1 MPRPKRSPRVLLEKT
16 SPPMLATLVSGIP
29 PDPGAWLYEIKYDG
43 FRAIAAVADGESKVW
58 SRNALDLG
66 PRFPHVPEAISK
78 LAATDAVLDGEIVAL
93 DERGVSRFQL
103 LQQGELDDRTV
114 FVAFDLLWRDGE
126 DLRGLPVEE
135 RRKALI
141 GLIGRGSKRGV
152 IRLAEQLRGDA
163 EALLAEAAEEG
174 HEGLIAKRSGSVYEN
189 RRSKAWIKLKAI
201 NAQELAIIGFTPSTN
216 SDRELG
222 SLLLGH
228 VDDGKMVYAGRVG
241 TGFSS
246 KQRVEL
252 KKTLTASK
260 IERPSVV
267 GAPRLKGAT
276 WVEPELVAQVRFT
289 EWTADGKLRHPSFL
303 GFRPDKSPWECR
315 RERPATSAKK
325 AGEAMEK
332 KEGKTP
338 RRKAAKK
345 VAKKKAAPAAK
356 GRSPKKAPR
365 KEPAASL
372 VKLTSPD
379 RILFPRDR
387 ITKREVAE
395 YYDAV
400 APAMIAALDDRP
412 LAMEHW
418 NDGIDKGSWFQQN
431 IGKEAEPWMT
441 LIETPTRTSKR
452 TVRHFVADSP
462 AALRWLAQHSV
473 LTTHMW
479 SSRGENL
486 EQPDW
491 IVFDLDPAKGKGIEQ
506 AIEAALVF
514 RRLLDK
520 LELPSLPKTS
530 GKRGIHILVPL
541 APGHSHEEAVEF
553 ACTIGDAVAS
563 RVEDFTTERALSK
576 RKGRL
581 YLDCLQNGYGKTIVA
596 PYSLRAADGA
606 PVSAPLEWSEINR
619 RLDPSKFNLRTMPN
633 RLAKK
638 GDLFRAAL
646 EGGVSLPRLK

>member
-1 MPRPKRSPRVLLEKT
+1 MPRPNRSPRVLLEKM

-43 FRAIAAVADGESKVW
+43 FRAVAAIADGETKVW

-66 PRFPHVPEAISK
+66 PRFPHVPEALSK
-78 LAATDAVLDGEIVAL
+78 LHAAEAVLDGEIVAF
-93 DERGVSRFQL
+93 DEKGVSRFQL

-114 FVAFDLLWRDGE
+114 FVAFDLLWLDGE

-163 EALLAEAAEEG
+163 EALLREASDEG

-201 NAQELAIIGFTPSTN
+201 NAQELAIIGFTPSTA
-216 SDRELG
+216 SDREIG

-252 KKTLTASK
+252 KKSLGAAK
-260 IERPSVV
+260 IERPAVV

-315 RERPATSAKK
+315 RERPATSAEKGGEAMKKK
-325 AGEAMEK
+325 AGKAPAEK
-332 KEGKTP
+332 
-338 RRKAAKK
+338 A
-345 VAKKKAAPAAK
+345 AKKKAAKAAPAK
-356 GRSPKKAPR
+356 GRAGKKATGPG
-365 KEPAASL
+365 KQPAASL

-379 RILFPRDR
+379 RILYPRDG
-387 ITKREVAE
+387 ITKSQVAE
-395 YYDAV
+395 YYEAV
-400 APAMIAALDDRP
+400 APAMTAALDDRP

-563 RVEDFTTERALSK
+563 RVDDFTTERALSK

-581 YLDCLQNGYGKTIVA
+581 YLDCLQNGYGKTIVS

-606 PVSAPLEWSEINR
+606 PVSAPLEWSEVTR
-619 RLDPSKFNLRTMPN
+619 KLDPARFNLRTMPN
-633 RLAKK
+633 RIAKK

>member
-1 MPRPKRSPRVLLEKT
+1 MPRPKRSPRVLLEKM

-29 PDPGAWLYEIKYDG
+29 PDPRAWLYEIKYDG
-43 FRAIAAVADGESKVW
+43 FRAVAAVADGEAKVW
-58 SRNALDLG
+58 SRNGLDLG
-66 PRFPHVPEAISK
+66 PRFPHVPKALSK
-78 LAATDAVLDGEIVAL
+78 LAASDAVLDGEIVAL

-114 FVAFDLLWRDGE
+114 FVAFDLLWLDGK
-126 DLRGLPVEE
+126 DLRQLPVEE

-141 GLIGRGSKRGV
+141 GLIGRGSKRGM

-163 EALLAEAAEEG
+163 EALLREASEAG

-201 NAQELAIIGFTPSTN
+201 NAQELAIIGFTPST
-216 SDRELG
+216 SSERELG
-222 SLLLGH
+222 SLLLGY

-252 KKTLTASK
+252 KKTLGASK
-260 IERPSVV
+260 IERPAVV

-315 RERPATSAKK
+315 RERPETSAKK
-325 AGEAMEK
+325 AGEAMAK
-332 KEGKTP
+332 KTDGKAP
-338 RRKAAKK
+338 RKKAAKK
-345 VAKKKAAPAAK
+345 KATPAKSRSRKKDQ
-356 GRSPKKAPR
+356 G

-379 RILFPRDR
+379 RILFPRDG
-387 ITKREVAE
+387 ITKREVAD
-395 YYDAV
+395 YYEAV

-479 SSRGENL
+479 SSRGANL

-563 RVEDFTTERALSK
+563 RVDDFTTERALSK

-606 PVSAPLEWSEINR
+606 PVSAPLEWSEVTR

-633 RLAKK
+633 RIAKK
-638 GDLFRAAL
+638 GDLFHSAL

>member
-1 MPRPKRSPRVLLEKT
+1 ME
-16 SPPMLATLVSGIP
+16 
-29 PDPGAWLYEIKYDG
+29 
-43 FRAIAAVADGESKVW
+43 
-58 SRNALDLG
+58 
-66 PRFPHVPEAISK
+66 
-78 LAATDAVLDGEIVAL
+78 
-93 DERGVSRFQL
+93 
-103 LQQGELDDRTV
+103 
-114 FVAFDLLWRDGE
+114 
-126 DLRGLPVEE
+126 
-135 RRKALI
+135 
-141 GLIGRGSKRGV
+141 
-152 IRLAEQLRGDA
+152 
-163 EALLAEAAEEG
+163 
-174 HEGLIAKRSGSVYEN
+174 
-189 RRSKAWIKLKAI
+189 
-201 NAQELAIIGFTPSTN
+201 
-216 SDRELG
+216 
-222 SLLLGH
+222 
-228 VDDGKMVYAGRVG
+228 
-241 TGFSS
+241 
-246 KQRVEL
+246 
-252 KKTLTASK
+252 
-260 IERPSVV
+260 
-267 GAPRLKGAT
+267 
-276 WVEPELVAQVRFT
+276 
-289 EWTADGKLRHPSFL
+289 
-303 GFRPDKSPWECR
+303 
-315 RERPATSAKK
+315 KK
-325 AGEAMEK
+325 AGKAPVK
-332 KEGKTP
+332 
-338 RRKAAKK
+338 KAAKK
-345 VAKKKAAPAAK
+345 KATPVK
-356 GRSPKKAPR
+356 SRSPKRAAGR
-365 KEPAASL
+365 EKEPAASL

-379 RILFPRDR
+379 RILFPRDG

-395 YYDAV
+395 YFDAV
-400 APAMIAALDDRP
+400 APAMIAALEDRP
-412 LAMEHW
+412 LALEHW

-441 LIETPTRTSKR
+441 LIDTPTRTSKR

-491 IVFDLDPAKGKGIEQ
+491 IVFDFDPAKGKGIEQ

-563 RVEDFTTERALSK
+563 RVADFTTERALSK

-606 PVSAPLEWSEINR
+606 PVSAPLEWSEITR
-619 RLDPSKFNLRTMPN
+619 RLDPAKFNLRTMPN
-633 RLAKK
+633 RIAKK